1 MEQFSAEIA
10 LGNDL
15 HYSQLVPQVGFHF
28 PIQTN
33 YGEDFAK
40 SWPFLSVFVQS
51 AVFTLGFTPS
61 DRSLVGKMEKLG
73 KSSSQLEQ
81 KLVPSFPRPG
91 LADRGMPEGGGGGEI
106 SIQGRS
112 QETHSDE
119 TLLTEELLFWLYV
132 RGSFEWKKYHRRW
145 R

>member
-1 MEQFSAEIA
+1 MTPDPGNMEQFSAEIA

-73 KSSSQLEQ
+73 KTSLQLEQ
-81 KLVPSFPRPG
+81 QLVSPAGSGPALSVEMTISGKCWARGGADSSSVSLSVSRPG
-91 LADRGMPEGGGGGEI
+91 C
-106 SIQGRS
+106 Q
-112 QETHSDE
+112 
-119 TLLTEELLFWLYV
+119 
-132 RGSFEWKKYHRRW
+132 HRASCQSVPPAG
-145 R
+145 